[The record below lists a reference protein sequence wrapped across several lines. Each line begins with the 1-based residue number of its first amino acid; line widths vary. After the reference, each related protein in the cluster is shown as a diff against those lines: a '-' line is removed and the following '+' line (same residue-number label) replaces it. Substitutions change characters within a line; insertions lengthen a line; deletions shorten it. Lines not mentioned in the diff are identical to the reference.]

1 MENNVVKTGARA
13 QCRDKSRALAQKI
26 QMQNYTTYS
35 IVGLD
40 TETGEIGGAA
50 ASCAL
55 AVGSAVIHIHENT
68 IIHTQHMASPVLAND
83 IFVKISKGESAK
95 VALASILES
104 DENIK
109 RRQIILATTE
119 NELLAHT
126 GTECELENSHVVGVN
141 CVAAGNSLDRNE
153 VIARMVAIFEEN
165 ISEPLPLRLLRAIE
179 EGERV
184 QADKRGKQS
193 AALKVTAP
201 ANQGEWYM
209 YPNLRVDDHKN
220 PVQELARLWGLF
232 EERRKSWS

>member
-1 MENNVVKTGARA
+1 
-13 QCRDKSRALAQKI
+13 
-26 QMQNYTTYS
+26 MQNYSTYS

-68 IIHTQHMASPVLAND
+68 IIHSQHMASPVLAND
-83 IFVKISKGESAK
+83 IFLRISKGESAK
-95 VALASILES
+95 VALASVLAS
-104 DENIK
+104 DENVRK
-109 RRQIILATTE
+109 RQIILATTS

-126 GTECELENSHVVGVN
+126 GSECELENCHEVGVS
-141 CVAAGNSLDRNE
+141 CVAAGNTLNRNE
-153 VIARMVAIFEEN
+153 VISRMVEIFEEN
-165 ISEPLPLRLLRAIE
+165 SSESLPLRLLRAIQ

-193 AALKVTAP
+193 AALKVIAP
-201 ANQGEWYM
+201 KNMRQWYM
-209 YPNLRVDDHKN
+209 YPNLRVDDHKT
-220 PVQELARLWGLF
+220 PVKELARLWGLF